1 MLHGLRPSAHDRGA
15 APRRR
20 ALALALVTG
29 VVAAS
34 TFAAAAPASAT
45 DRPYGKPYAVAAYV
59 YKKINPANKAAWENS
74 TEQFLVAAWDGKE
87 YRRDLTL
94 EEIQAAVP
102 VPVCGPG
109 WGIQQDKAFGT
120 TAVFT
125 EPEKQP
131 WYPHSYIGWWDK
143 AKGGYQAGTLYEAA
157 HWDLEYAIGTVP
169 DCDDVAPSPSASAT
183 PVVTPTP
190 VPTAPPVAT
199 PSATPTPT
207 PAPTEEPTPAPRPS
221 QTPSGEVSAAPVPS
235 ATPTPTPD
243 PSASPTVPGASQVLS
258 AAPSPSPTYTSEVL
272 AAAPPSGRVLAA
284 TGSSV
289 GPVLAIA
296 GVLVAG
302 GAGLVVARQRRARQ
316 QG

>member
-20 ALALALVTG
+20 ALALTLVSG
-29 VVAAS
+29 VIAAS

-45 DRPYGKPYAVAAYV
+45 RPYGKPHSVAAYV
-59 YKKINPANKAAWENS
+59 YKKIDPANDAAWENS
-74 TEQFLVAAWDGKE
+74 TEQFLVAAWEGKE

-125 EPEKQP
+125 DPDKQP
-131 WYPHSYIGWWDK
+131 WYPDSYIGWWDK
-143 AKGGYQAGTLYEAA
+143 NKGGYQPGKLYEAA
-157 HWDLEYAIGTVP
+157 HWNLEDEIGAVP
-169 DCDDVAPSPSASAT
+169 ECEDVAPSPSAT

-190 VPTAPPVAT
+190 VPSAPPVVPPVTTPAPQPTEDPTPTPTPT
-199 PSATPTPT
+199 PSDDASVAPVPTATPTPT
-207 PAPTEEPTPAPRPS
+207 PTS
-221 QTPSGEVSAAPVPS
+221 S
-235 ATPTPTPD
+235 

-258 AAPSPSPTYTSEVL
+258 AAPTPSPTSTSEVL
-272 AAAPPSGRVLAA
+272 AATPPSGRVLAA

-289 GPVLAIA
+289 GPMLAIA

>member
-15 APRRR
+15 TPRRR
-20 ALALALVTG
+20 ALALTLVSG
-29 VVAAS
+29 VIAAS

-45 DRPYGKPYAVAAYV
+45 DRPYGKPYSVAAYV
-59 YKKINPANKAAWENS
+59 YKKIDPAKDAAWENS

-125 EPEKQP
+125 DPDKQP
-131 WYPHSYIGWWDK
+131 WYPKSYIGWWDK
-143 AKGGYQAGTLYEAA
+143 NKGGYQPGKLYEAA
-157 HWDLEYAIGTVP
+157 HWNLESGIGSVP
-169 DCDDVAPSPSASAT
+169 ECDDVAPSPSAT
-183 PVVTPTP
+183 PVVTPSP
-190 VPTAPPVAT
+190 VPSTPPVVPPVTT
-199 PSATPTPT
+199 PAPEPTEDPTPT
-207 PAPTEEPTPAPRPS
+207 PSPS
-221 QTPSGEVSAAPVPS
+221 QTPSGEVSAAPTPS
-235 ATPTPTPD
+235 ATPTPTP
-243 PSASPTVPGASQVLS
+243 SASPIVPGASQVLS
-258 AAPSPSPTYTSEVL
+258 GAPTPSPSPTYTSEVL

-289 GPVLAIA
+289 GPMLAVA

>member
-20 ALALALVTG
+20 ALALTLVTG
-29 VVAAS
+29 VIAAS

-45 DRPYGKPYAVAAYV
+45 DKSYGKPHAVAAYV
-59 YKKINPANKAAWENS
+59 YKKIDPAKNAAWENS

-87 YRRDLTL
+87 YRLTL
-94 EEIQAAVP
+94 SLEEVQAAVGE
-102 VPVCGPG
+102 PVCGPG

-125 EPEKQP
+125 DPDKQP
-131 WYPHSYIGWWDK
+131 WYPNSYIGWWDSN
-143 AKGGYQAGTLYEAA
+143 KGGYQPGKLYQAA
-157 HWDLEYAIGTVP
+157 HWNLERIVGSVP
-169 DCDDVAPSPSASAT
+169 ACDEVAPSPSVTPT
-183 PVVTPTP
+183 PVVTPSP
-190 VPTAPPVAT
+190 VPPVPPVTT
-199 PSATPTPT
+199 PTPEPTADPTPTPT
-207 PAPTEEPTPAPRPS
+207 PSVTPTS
-221 QTPSGEVSAAPVPS
+221 EVSAAPVPS
-235 ATPTPTPD
+235 TTPTPT
-243 PSASPTVPGASQVLS
+243 PSASPTVPGASEVLN
-258 AAPSPSPTYTSEVL
+258 AAPTPSPTSTSEVL

-289 GPVLAIA
+289 GPMLAVA